1 MTHYLK
7 FESEEAMRTALS
19 AYYFDDDEGNSVL
32 STGNHEYAID
42 NIGSIFEPTGETETD
57 EEGNEVALMSAVE
70 GYHVNF
76 LGDLPEALVSYKI
89 EEPSTPARVFAGH
102 EPVVELVIED

>member
-7 FESEEAMRTALS
+7 FESEEAMRTAFS

-42 NIGSIFEPTGETETD
+42 NIGSI
-57 EEGNEVALMSAVE
+57 LSLI
-70 GYHVNF
+70 H
-76 LGDLPEALVSYKI
+76 I
-89 EEPSTPARVFAGH
+89 
-102 EPVVELVIED
+102 

>member
-19 AYYFDDDEGNSVL
+19 AYYFEDDEGNSVL

-76 LGDLPEALVSYKI
+76 LGDLPESLQAFAIDAPVTPYRIFAAMPVYEDI
-89 EEPSTPARVFAGH
+89 EE
-102 EPVVELVIED
+102 